1 MRPVI
6 ACASAAALLLWLAGP
21 SFANGAP
28 VKIPLSRLPGVVNY
42 GSAPASGAAEVTA
55 VEGDVTVQVQGLNR
69 LTSELYQ
76 AWLVNTRTGDRV
88 SVGKFNSTADGTAKI
103 ASVVQLGNREFD
115 LFVITVEPEPDPSPN
130 EDARIVLAGYWPGRE
145 PTPVAAATA
154 TAAGTPAAPAGTPA
168 PTNTPAVPVAG
179 TVVSTAAPS
188 GLPRTG
194 GPGFGALAAV
204 LVALGVGALA
214 AGRGV
219 RR

>member
-1 MRPVI
+1 VRPVI

-145 PTPVAAATA
+145 PTPRPAATA
-154 TAAGTPAAPAGTPA
+154 SAGGTPPPTAVAGTPSVPAT
-168 PTNTPAVPVAG
+168 G
-179 TVVSTAAPS
+179 TVVSTAPPS

-194 GPGFGALAAV
+194 GPGFGALATL
-204 LVALGVGALA
+204 LVALGAGAFV
-214 AGRGV
+214 AGRGL